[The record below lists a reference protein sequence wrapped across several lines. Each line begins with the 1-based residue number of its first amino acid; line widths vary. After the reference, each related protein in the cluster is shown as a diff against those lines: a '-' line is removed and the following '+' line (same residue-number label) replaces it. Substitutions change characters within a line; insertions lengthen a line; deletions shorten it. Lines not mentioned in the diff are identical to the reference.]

1 MKLYPHQTDV
11 LDRTQSFNR
20 VAYYLDMGLGKTYVG
35 SEKMLQLHEKV
46 NLVVCQKSKVQDWV
60 EHFREYYAYVPEFTY
75 DLTDKK
81 QFKSF
86 FEHVAIAENPSTEDC
101 FGVINYDLLF
111 RRPEL
116 SNLTNFTLMLDESSL
131 ITNPTSKRTKFI
143 LNKLKPNNVI
153 LLSGTPTSGKYE
165 LLWSQMRL
173 LGWGISKDLYFKQY
187 VDVDTSNGYPVVK
200 GYKNV
205 DRLKAKM
212 RAYGCVFMKT
222 EEVLD
227 LPEQRFI
234 ERKIK
239 PCRAYSEFR
248 KNSYVEIEDKEFIG
262 DTTLTKMLYSRMLC
276 GAYNDDKL
284 ETLKDI
290 IESTS
295 NRLIIFYNFNVELDR
310 IKSVIPSDRPI
321 SVING
326 AEKDL
331 SAYDN
336 IDNSITLVQYQS
348 GSMGLNLQK
357 ANVIIYFS
365 PTLSSEQFEQ
375 SKKRIHRIGQK
386 QNCLYYKLVSGIERR
401 IYEVLDM
408 RKDYT
413 DKLFEEDETNE
424 RVNVQR

>member
-1 MKLYPHQTDV
+1 MTLYKHQIDV
-11 LDRTQSFNR
+11 LNRTKSFNR

-35 SEKMLQLHEKV
+35 SEKMLALHETV
-46 NLVVCQKSKVQDWV
+46 NLVVCQKSKVQDWI
-60 EHFREYYAYVPEFTY
+60 EHCTSYTPHWCY
-75 DLTDKK
+75 DLTNKK
-81 QFKSF
+81 EIQLFMAAVEQGSPLNKD
-86 FEHVAIAENPSTEDC
+86 II
-101 FGVINYDLLF
+101 GIINYDLIF

-116 SNLTNFTLMLDESSL
+116 ASLTDFTLMLDESSL

-173 LGWGISKDLYFKQY
+173 LGWSISKDLYFKQY

-227 LPEQRFI
+227 LPEQRFV

-248 KNSYVEIEDKEFIG
+248 KNSYVEIDGKEFIG

-284 ETLKDI
+284 EDLKDI
-290 IESTS
+290 IESTN
-295 NRLIIFYNFNVELDR
+295 NRLIIFYNFNIELDR
-310 IKSVIPSDRPI
+310 IKSIIPSDRPI
-321 SVING
+321 SLING
-326 AEKDL
+326 TDKDL
-331 SAYDN
+331 SAYEN
-336 IDNSITLVQYQS
+336 YDNSITLVQYQS

-357 ANVIIYFS
+357 ANVVIYFS

-386 QNCLYYKLVSGIERR
+386 QNCLYYKLVSGIEHR
-401 IYEVLDM
+401 IYDVLDM

-413 DKLFEEDETNE
+413 DKLFEEDITNE
-424 RVNVQR
+424 RVNI

>member
-1 MKLYPHQTDV
+1 MNLYPHQTDV
-11 LDRTQSFNR
+11 LKRTKSFNR
-20 VAYYLDMGLGKTYVG
+20 VAYYLDMGLGKTFVG
-35 SEKMLQLHEKV
+35 SEKMLDLHKTV

-60 EHFREYYAYVPEFTY
+60 EHFALNYSDRCRIY
-75 DLTDKK
+75 DLTYKK
-81 QFKSF
+81 SADLFWEDLNRGYNDAF
-86 FEHVAIAENPSTEDC
+86 VAI
-101 FGVINYDLLF
+101 INYDLIF

-116 SNLTNFTLMLDESSL
+116 SKLTDFTLMLDESSL

-143 LNKLKPNNVI
+143 LNKLNPNNVI

-165 LLWSQMRL
+165 LLWSQMHL
-173 LGWGISKDLYFKQY
+173 LGWGIYKDLYMRQY
-187 VDVDTSNGYPVVK
+187 VDVDISNGYPIVK

-239 PCRAYSEFR
+239 PCGAYSEF
-248 KNSYVEIEDKEFIG
+248 NETSYVEIDGKEFIG

-284 ETLKDI
+284 EALTDI
-290 IESTS
+290 IESTN

-310 IKSVIPSDRPI
+310 IREVIPEDRPI
-321 SVING
+321 SLMNG
-326 AEKDL
+326 TDKDL
-331 SAYDN
+331 SAYEN
-336 IDNSITLVQYQS
+336 YDNSITLVQYQS

-357 ANVIIYFS
+357 ANVVIYFS

-386 QNCLYYKLVSGIERR
+386 QNCLYYKLVSGIEHR
-401 IYEVLDM
+401 IYDVLDM

-413 DKLFEEDETNE
+413 DKLFEEDITNE
-424 RVNVQR
+424 RFNI

>member
-1 MKLYPHQTDV
+1 MKLYPHQERV
-11 LDRTQSFNR
+11 LNATKDLNR

-35 SEKMLQLHEKV
+35 SEKMLQLNENV
-46 NLVVCQKSKVQDWV
+46 NLVVCQKSKVYDWLG
-60 EHFREYYAYVPEFTY
+60 HFVYNYPQTCSY
-75 DLTDKK
+75 DLTRDL
-81 QFKSF
+81 QPFWN
-86 FEHVAIAENPSTEDC
+86 AIRRQPFDPRVVV
-101 FGVINYDLLF
+101 GVINYDLLF

-116 SNLTNFTLMLDESSL
+116 SNLTDFTLMLDESSL

-143 LNKLKPNNVI
+143 LKKLKPNNVI

-165 LLWSQMRL
+165 LLWSQMHL
-173 LGWGISKDLYFKQY
+173 LGWGISKDLYMRQY
-187 VDVDTSNGYPVVK
+187 VDIDTSNGYPVIT

-212 RAYGCVFMKT
+212 RQYGCVFMKT

-239 PCRAYSEFR
+239 PCKAYSEF
-248 KNSYVEIEDKEFIG
+248 KKTSYVEIDGKEFIG
-262 DTTLTKMLYSRMLC
+262 DTTLTKLLYSRMLC
-276 GAYNDDKL
+276 GAYNDDKIDDL
-284 ETLKDI
+284 HDI
-290 IESTS
+290 IESTN
-295 NRLIIFYNFNVELDR
+295 NRLIIFYNFNIELEK
-310 IKSVIPSDRPI
+310 IKSVIPDDRPI

-326 AEKDL
+326 NEKDL
-331 SAYDN
+331 SAYEN
-336 IDNSITLVQYQS
+336 YDNSITLVQYQS

-357 ANVIIYFS
+357 ANAIIYFS

-386 QNCLYYKLVSGIERR
+386 QNCLYYKLVSGIEHR
-401 IYEVLDM
+401 IYDVLDM

-413 DKLFEEDETNE
+413 DKLFEEDFNGARETI
-424 RVNVQR
+424 

>member
-1 MKLYPHQTDV
+1 MKLYPHQIDA
-11 LDRTQSFNR
+11 LNRTQNFNR
-20 VAYYLDMGLGKTYVG
+20 VAYYLDMGLGKTFVG
-35 SEKMLQLHEKV
+35 SKKMLQLHRQV

-60 EHFREYYAYVPEFTY
+60 EHLQDHSSHWVY
-75 DLTDKK
+75 DLTRKSSFEKFIFD
-81 QFKSF
+81 FKNICIGD
-86 FEHVAIAENPSTEDC
+86 VIT
-101 FGVINYDLLF
+101 GVINYDLLF

-116 SNLTNFTLMLDESSL
+116 SKLTNFTLMLDESSL

-143 LNKLKPNNVI
+143 LNKLKPDNVI

-165 LLWSQMRL
+165 LLWSQMHL
-173 LGWGISKDLYFKQY
+173 LGWGISKDLYMRQY
-187 VDVDTSNGYPVVK
+187 VDVDISNGYPIVK

-212 RAYGCVFMKT
+212 RAHGCVFMKT

-239 PCRAYSEFR
+239 PCRAYLEFS
-248 KNSYVEIEDKEFIG
+248 KTSYVEIDGKEFIG
-262 DTTLTKMLYSRMLC
+262 DTTLTKILYSRMLC
-276 GAYNDDKL
+276 GAYNEDKL
-284 ETLKDI
+284 EALADI
-290 IESTS
+290 IESTN
-295 NRLIIFYNFNVELDR
+295 NRLIIFYNFNTELDR
-310 IKSVIPSDRPI
+310 IRDIIPSDRPI

-326 AEKDL
+326 SEKDL
-331 SAYDN
+331 SAYEEH
-336 IDNSITLVQYQS
+336 DNSVTLVQYQS

-357 ANVIIYFS
+357 ANVVIYFS

-386 QNCLYYKLVSGIERR
+386 QNCLYYKLTSGIEHR
-401 IYEVLDM
+401 IYDVLDM

-413 DKLFEEDETNE
+413 DKLFEEDIMNE
-424 RVNVQR
+424 RFNV

>member
-1 MKLYPHQTDV
+1 MKLYQHQTEV
-11 LDRTQSFNR
+11 LDLTKNFNK

-35 SEKMLQLHEKV
+35 SEKMRELHEKV
-46 NLVVCQKSKVQDWV
+46 NLVVCQKSKVQDWIDHLV
-60 EHFREYYAYVPEFTY
+60 YNLYERDFTMIY
-75 DLTDKK
+75 DCTKWKK
-81 QFKSF
+81 DDWESLAK
-86 FEHVAIAENPSTEDC
+86 NPNEPC
-101 FGVINYDLLF
+101 VMVINYDLLF
-111 RRPEL
+111 RRPQL
-116 SNLTNFTLMLDESSL
+116 STLSNFTLMLDESSL

-187 VDVDTSNGYPVVK
+187 VDVDTSNGYPIVK

-205 DRLKAKM
+205 ERLKSKM

-222 EEVLD
+222 EEVLN

-234 ERKIK
+234 EHKIK
-239 PCRAYSEFR
+239 PSKAYSEFR
-248 KNSYVEIEDKEFIG
+248 KNSYVEIDDKEFIG
-262 DTTLTKMLYSRMLC
+262 DTTLTKLLYSRMLC

-284 ETLKDI
+284 EALKDI
-290 IESTS
+290 IESTN

-310 IKSVIPSDRPI
+310 IRGVIPSDRPI

-326 AEKDL
+326 TDKDL
-331 SAYDN
+331 TAYN
-336 IDNSITLVQYQS
+336 EFDNSITLVQYQS

-357 ANVIIYFS
+357 SNVVIYFS

-386 QNCLYYKLVSGIERR
+386 QNCLYYKLVSGIEQR
-401 IYEVLDM
+401 IYEVLNM

-413 DKLFEEDETNE
+413 DKLFEED
-424 RVNVQR
+424 

>member
-1 MKLYPHQTDV
+1 MKLFPHQIDV
-11 LDRTQSFNR
+11 LDRTQNFNR

-35 SEKMLQLHEKV
+35 SEKMLQLHERV

-60 EHFREYYAYVPEFTY
+60 DHFAYNYPQIKCY
-75 DLTDKK
+75 DLTKHLLAFAD
-81 QFKSF
+81 Q
-86 FEHVAIAENPSTEDC
+86 IAQQPFDPRAVV
-101 FGVINYDLLF
+101 GIINYDLLF

-116 SNLTNFTLMLDESSL
+116 SELTNFTLVLDESSL

-165 LLWSQMRL
+165 LLWSQMHL
-173 LGWGISKDLYFKQY
+173 LGWGISKDLYMRQY
-187 VDVDTSNGYPVVK
+187 VDVDVSNGYPVVK

-239 PCRAYSEFR
+239 PCKAYSEFR
-248 KNSYVEIEDKEFIG
+248 KTSYVEIDDKEFIG
-262 DTTLTKMLYSRMLC
+262 DTTLTKILYSRMLC

-284 ETLKDI
+284 EALQDI
-290 IESTS
+290 IESTN
-295 NRLIIFYNFNVELDR
+295 NRLIIFYNFNVELDK

-331 SAYDN
+331 SAYEEYE
-336 IDNSITLVQYQS
+336 NSVTLVQYQS

-357 ANVIIYFS
+357 ANVVIYYS

-386 QNCLYYKLVSGIERR
+386 QNCLYYKLVSGIEHR

-413 DKLFEEDETNE
+413 DKLFEEDMQNE
-424 RVNVQR
+424 RFNVQR

>member
-1 MKLYPHQTDV
+1 MNLYPHQIDV
-11 LDRTQSFNR
+11 LDRTKSFNR

-35 SEKMLQLHEKV
+35 SEKMLQLHESV

-60 EHFREYYAYVPEFTY
+60 EHFALNYPQIICY
-75 DLTDKK
+75 DLTKDILAFWN
-81 QFKSF
+81 QINRQP
-86 FEHVAIAENPSTEDC
+86 FEPYRVV
-101 FGVINYDLLF
+101 GVINYDLIF

-116 SNLTNFTLMLDESSL
+116 SELTDFTLMLDESSL

-165 LLWSQMRL
+165 LLWSQMHL
-173 LGWGISKDLYFKQY
+173 LGWGISKDLYMRQY

-212 RAYGCVFMKT
+212 RAYGCIFMKT

-239 PCRAYSEFR
+239 PCKAYSDFN
-248 KNSYVEIEDKEFIG
+248 KTAYVEIDGKEFIG
-262 DTTLTKMLYSRMLC
+262 DTTLTKILYSRMLC

-284 ETLKDI
+284 EALQDI
-290 IESTS
+290 IESTN
-295 NRLIIFYNFNVELDR
+295 NRLIIFYNFNAELDR
-310 IKSVIPSDRPI
+310 IKSIIPTDRPI

-326 AEKDL
+326 TEKDL
-331 SAYDN
+331 SAYEKY
-336 IDNSITLVQYQS
+336 DNSITLVQYQS

-357 ANVIIYFS
+357 ANVVIYFS

-386 QNCLYYKLVSGIERR
+386 QNCLYYKLISGIEHR
-401 IYEVLDM
+401 IYDVLDM

-413 DKLFEEDETNE
+413 DKLFEEDTKNE
-424 RVNVQR
+424 RFNF

>member
-1 MKLYPHQTDV
+1 MKLYPHQERV
-11 LDRTQSFNR
+11 LKVTKELNR

-35 SEKMLQLHEKV
+35 SEKMKSFGNDT
-46 NLVVCQKSKVQDWV
+46 NLVVCQKSKVNDWLN
-60 EHFREYYAYVPEFTY
+60 HFKENYTDIVVH
-75 DLTDKK
+75 DLTEKRGLDE
-81 QFKSF
+81 FIRWYTTWSGY
-86 FEHVAIAENPSTEDC
+86 HGANTTV
-101 FGVINYDLLF
+101 GVINYDLLF

-116 SNLTNFTLMLDESSL
+116 SNLTDFTLMLDESSL

-143 LNKLKPNNVI
+143 LKKLKPNNVI

-165 LLWSQMRL
+165 LLWSQMHL
-173 LGWGISKDLYFKQY
+173 LGWGITKDLYMRQY
-187 VDVDTSNGYPVVK
+187 VDIDTSNGYPVVK

-212 RAYGCVFMKT
+212 RQYGCVFMKT

-239 PCRAYSEFR
+239 PSKAYSEF
-248 KNSYVEIEDKEFIG
+248 KKTSYIEIDGKEFIG
-262 DTTLTKMLYSRMLC
+262 DTTLTKLLYSRMLC
-276 GAYNDDKL
+276 GAYNEDKIDDL
-284 ETLKDI
+284 HDI
-290 IESTS
+290 IESTN
-295 NRLIIFYNFNVELDR
+295 NRLIIFYNFNIELER
-310 IKSVIPSDRPI
+310 IREIIPDDRPI

-326 AEKDL
+326 NEKDL
-331 SAYDN
+331 TAYENYDN
-336 IDNSITLVQYQS
+336 SVTLVQYQS

-357 ANVIIYFS
+357 ANTIIYFS

-386 QNCLYYKLVSGIERR
+386 QNCLYYKLVSGIEHR
-401 IYEVLDM
+401 IYDVLDM

-413 DKLFEEDETNE
+413 DKLFEEDFNGG
-424 RVNVQR
+424 

>member
-1 MKLYPHQTDV
+1 MNLYPHQINV
-11 LDRTQSFNR
+11 LDRTKSFNR

-35 SEKMLQLHEKV
+35 SEKMLDLHTSV

-60 EHFREYYAYVPEFTY
+60 EHLTMYEQEFKMIY
-75 DLTDKK
+75 DCTKWKTQDWATL
-81 QFKSF
+81 
-86 FEHVAIAENPSTEDC
+86 VEDPNEPC
-101 FGVINYDLLF
+101 VMVINYDLIF

-116 SNLTNFTLMLDESSL
+116 SQLTDFTLMLDESSL

-143 LNKLKPNNVI
+143 LNKLKPKNVI

-165 LLWSQMRL
+165 LLWSQMHL
-173 LGWGISKDLYFKQY
+173 LGWGISKDLYMRQY
-187 VDVDTSNGYPVVK
+187 VEVDISNGYPIVK

-239 PCRAYSEFR
+239 PCRAYSEFN
-248 KNSYVEIEDKEFIG
+248 KTSYVEIDGKELIG

-284 ETLKDI
+284 EALADI
-290 IESTS
+290 IESTN

-310 IKSVIPSDRPI
+310 IREVIPSDRPI
-321 SVING
+321 SVMNG
-326 AEKDL
+326 TDKDL
-331 SAYDN
+331 SAYEN
-336 IDNSITLVQYQS
+336 YDNSITLVQYQS

-386 QNCLYYKLVSGIERR
+386 QNCLYYKLTSGIEHR
-401 IYEVLDM
+401 IYDVLDM

-413 DKLFEEDETNE
+413 DKLFEEDMKK
-424 RVNVQR
+424 

>member
-1 MKLYPHQTDV
+1 MKLYQHQIDV
-11 LDRTQSFNR
+11 LDHTKSFNR

-35 SEKMLQLHEKV
+35 SEKMLQLHERV
-46 NLVVCQKSKVQDWV
+46 NLVVCQKSKVQDWLD
-60 EHFREYYAYVPEFTY
+60 HFSYNYPQVVGY
-75 DLTDKK
+75 DLTKHLLAFAD
-81 QFKSF
+81 Q
-86 FEHVAIAENPSTEDC
+86 IARQPFDPHIVV
-101 FGVINYDLLF
+101 GVINYDLLF
-111 RRPEL
+111 RRPQL
-116 SNLTNFTLMLDESSL
+116 SELTNFTLMLDESSL
-131 ITNPTSKRTKFI
+131 ITNPTSKRTKFT

-165 LLWSQMRL
+165 LLWSQMHL
-173 LGWGISKDLYFKQY
+173 LGWGISKDLYMKQY
-187 VDVDTSNGYPVVK
+187 VDVDVSSGYPVVI

-227 LPEQRFI
+227 LPEQRLI
-234 ERKIK
+234 ARKIK
-239 PCRAYSEFR
+239 PCKAYSEFR
-248 KNSYVEIEDKEFIG
+248 KNSYVEIDGKEFIG
-262 DTTLTKMLYSRMLC
+262 DTTLTKLLYSRMLC
-276 GAYNDDKL
+276 GAYNEDKL
-284 ETLKDI
+284 EALQDI
-290 IESTS
+290 IESTN

-310 IKSVIPSDRPI
+310 IREVIPSDRPI

-336 IDNSITLVQYQS
+336 FDNSVTLVQYQS

-357 ANVIIYFS
+357 ANVLIYFS

-386 QNCLYYKLVSGIERR
+386 QNCLYYKLVSGIEHR

-413 DKLFEEDETNE
+413 DKLFEEDIPNE
-424 RVNVQR
+424 RFNVQR

>member
-1 MKLYPHQTDV
+1 MNLYPHQIDV
-11 LDRTQSFNR
+11 LERTKSFNR

-35 SEKMLQLHEKV
+35 SEKMFELHESV
-46 NLVVCQKSKVQDWV
+46 NLVVCQKSKVQDWF
-60 EHFREYYAYVPEFTY
+60 EHFALNYSDRCRIY
-75 DLTDKK
+75 DLTYKK
-81 QFKSF
+81 SAELFWEDLRRSYTDAF
-86 FEHVAIAENPSTEDC
+86 VAI
-101 FGVINYDLLF
+101 INYDLIF

-116 SNLTNFTLMLDESSL
+116 SNLTEFTLMLDESSL

-165 LLWSQMRL
+165 LLWSQMHL
-173 LGWGISKDLYFKQY
+173 LGWGISKDLYMRQY
-187 VDVDTSNGYPVVK
+187 VDVDISNGYPVVK

-212 RAYGCVFMKT
+212 RAHGCVFMKT
-222 EEVLD
+222 EEVID

-239 PCRAYSEFR
+239 PCKAYSAFN
-248 KNSYVEIEDKEFIG
+248 KNSYVEIDGKEFIG

-284 ETLKDI
+284 EALTDL

-310 IKSVIPSDRPI
+310 IREVIPSDRPI

-326 AEKDL
+326 AEKYL
-331 SAYDN
+331 SAYEN
-336 IDNSITLVQYQS
+336 CDNSITLVQYQS

-386 QNCLYYKLVSGIERR
+386 QNCLYYKLTSGIEHR
-401 IYEVLDM
+401 IYDVLDM

-413 DKLFEEDETNE
+413 DKLFEEDITNE
-424 RVNVQR
+424 RTYI

>member
-1 MKLYPHQTDV
+1 MKLYEHQIDV
-11 LDRTQSFNR
+11 LDRTKNFNK

-35 SEKMLQLHEKV
+35 SEKMMQLHERF

-60 EHFREYYAYVPEFTY
+60 EHFKENYTGVSVW
-75 DLTDKK
+75 DLTKRK
-81 QFKSF
+81 GTVLEFMQG
-86 FEHVAIAENPSTEDC
+86 FEGYPYDPRVI
-101 FGVINYDLLF
+101 GVINYDLLF
-111 RRPEL
+111 RRQEL
-116 SNLTNFTLMLDESSL
+116 SKLTDFTLILDESSL

-187 VDVDTSNGYPVVK
+187 VDVDTSNGYPIVK

-205 DRLKAKM
+205 ERLKAKM

-222 EEVLD
+222 EEVLN

-239 PCRAYSEFR
+239 HSKAYSEFR
-248 KNSYVEIEDKEFIG
+248 KNSYVEIDDKEFIG
-262 DTTLTKMLYSRMLC
+262 DTTLTKLMYSRMLC
-276 GAYNDDKL
+276 GAYNNDKL
-284 ETLKDI
+284 EAISDI
-290 IESTS
+290 IEST
-295 NRLIIFYNFNVELDR
+295 NKRLIIFYNFNVELEK
-310 IKSVIPSDRPI
+310 IKSIIPNDRPI
-321 SVING
+321 SIING
-326 AEKDL
+326 TDKDL
-331 SAYDN
+331 SAYNDF
-336 IDNSITLVQYQS
+336 DNSITLVQYQS

-386 QNCLYYKLVSGIERR
+386 QNCLYYKLVSGIEQR
-401 IYEVLDM
+401 IYDVLDM

-413 DKLFEEDETNE
+413 DELFEKEKKWD
-424 RVNVQR
+424 

>member
-1 MKLYPHQTDV
+1 M
-11 LDRTQSFNR
+11 LDRTKNFNK

-35 SEKMLQLHEKV
+35 SEKMMQLHERF

-60 EHFREYYAYVPEFTY
+60 EHFKENYTGVSVW
-75 DLTDKK
+75 DLTKRK
-81 QFKSF
+81 GTVLEFMQG
-86 FEHVAIAENPSTEDC
+86 FEGYPYDPRVI
-101 FGVINYDLLF
+101 GVINYDLLF
-111 RRPEL
+111 RRQDL
-116 SNLTNFTLMLDESSL
+116 SKLTDFTLMLDESSL

-187 VDVDTSNGYPVVK
+187 VDVDTSNAYPIVK

-205 DRLKAKM
+205 ERLKAKM

-222 EEVLD
+222 EEVLN

-239 PCRAYSEFR
+239 HSKAYSEFR
-248 KNSYVEIEDKEFIG
+248 KNSYVEIDDKEFIG
-262 DTTLTKMLYSRMLC
+262 DTTLTKLLYSRMLC
-276 GAYNDDKL
+276 SAYNDDKL
-284 ETLKDI
+284 EALNDI
-290 IESTS
+290 IESTN
-295 NRLIIFYNFNVELDR
+295 NRLIIFYNFNVELEK
-310 IKSVIPSDRPI
+310 IKSIIPNDRPI
-321 SVING
+321 SIING
-326 AEKDL
+326 TDKDL
-331 SAYDN
+331 SAYN
-336 IDNSITLVQYQS
+336 EFDNSITLVQYQS

-386 QNCLYYKLVSGIERR
+386 QNCLYYKLVSGIEQR
-401 IYEVLDM
+401 IYELLDM

-413 DKLFEEDETNE
+413 DKLFEEDSSL
-424 RVNVQR
+424 

>member
-1 MKLYPHQTDV
+1 MKLYPHQIDV
-11 LDRTQSFNR
+11 LDRTKSFNR

-35 SEKMLQLHEKV
+35 SEKMLQLHERV

-60 EHFREYYAYVPEFTY
+60 EHFAYNYPQIKCY
-75 DLTDKK
+75 DLTKHLLAFAD
-81 QFKSF
+81 Q
-86 FEHVAIAENPSTEDC
+86 IAQQPFDPRAVV
-101 FGVINYDLLF
+101 GVINYDLLF
-111 RRPEL
+111 RRPQL
-116 SNLTNFTLMLDESSL
+116 SELTNFTLMLDESSL

-165 LLWSQMRL
+165 LLWSQMHL
-173 LGWGISKDLYFKQY
+173 LGWGISKDLYMRQY
-187 VDVDTSNGYPVVK
+187 VDVDVSNGYPVVK

-239 PCRAYSEFR
+239 PCKAYSEFR
-248 KNSYVEIEDKEFIG
+248 KNSYVEIDDKEFIG
-262 DTTLTKMLYSRMLC
+262 DTTLTKILYSRMLC

-284 ETLKDI
+284 EALQDI
-290 IESTS
+290 IESTN
-295 NRLIIFYNFNVELDR
+295 NRLIIFYNFNIELDK
-310 IKSVIPSDRPI
+310 IKSIIPSDRPI

-326 AEKDL
+326 ADKDL
-331 SAYDN
+331 SAYEN
-336 IDNSITLVQYQS
+336 FDNSVTLVQYQS

-357 ANVIIYFS
+357 ANVVIYYS

-386 QNCLYYKLVSGIERR
+386 QNCLYYKLVSGIEHR

-413 DKLFEEDETNE
+413 DKLFEEDIQNE
-424 RVNVQR
+424 RFNVQR